1 MVVFDIEIK
10 ISKDEKNKY
19 EKGLKNKTMKNVI
32 NVGFS
37 WTMGVDN
44 VLSRWILI
52 DAVGWIYTRV

>member
-37 WTMGVDN
+37 WTMGVVN
-44 VLSRWILI
+44 VLSR
-52 DAVGWIYTRV
+52 